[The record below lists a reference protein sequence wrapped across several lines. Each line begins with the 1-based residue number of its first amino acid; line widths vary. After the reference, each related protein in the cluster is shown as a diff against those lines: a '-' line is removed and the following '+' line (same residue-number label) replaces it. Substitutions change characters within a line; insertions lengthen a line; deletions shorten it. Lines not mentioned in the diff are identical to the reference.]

1 MNGKINQ
8 NGYLTLKYGDIKLI
22 VKKSE
27 AFVFYATF
35 IADQY
40 KDLKIKKNDIVID
53 FGANIGDFTVKAG
66 KKLNGTGKI
75 IAIEPGHENVELLKE
90 NLKLNKINN
99 VEILEC
105 AITDKDGYSYLSG
118 SDHGASVNDTYS
130 YLGNKVKTITIDTLL
145 SELGH
150 LKNMVVKMDIEGA
163 ERYIFKNKEF
173 IENTREIAVE
183 LHGKENIDEIP
194 KILRDNN
201 FKISKYNIKT
211 EFKNTLKSI
220 LLHPYDF
227 LKCEKKT
234 NYIALK
240 GAVET
245 LREKNPMPSINREDF
260 MLIYAS
266 RIE

>member
-1 MNGKINQ
+1 MDRKINQ
-8 NGYLTLKYGDIKLI
+8 NGYLTLKFGNIKLI

-27 AFVFYATF
+27 SFIFYATF
-35 IADQY
+35 IADEY
-40 KDLKIKKNDIVID
+40 KDLKIKKNDVVID

-75 IAIEPGHENVELLKE
+75 IAIEPIHENVELLKE

-105 AITDKDGYSYLSG
+105 AISDKDGYSYLSG
-118 SDHGASVNDTYS
+118 NDTGATVDDTYS
-130 YLGNKVKTITIDTLL
+130 GNKVKTITIDTLL
-145 SELGH
+145 SQLGH
-150 LKNMVVKMDIEGA
+150 IKNMVVKMDIEGA

-173 IENTREIAVE
+173 IENTREIAIE

-194 KILRDNN
+194 KILRYYN
-201 FKISKYNIKT
+201 FKISKYNSKT

-227 LKCEKKT
+227 LMCEKKT

-245 LREKNPMPSINREDF
+245 LRGKNPIPSINSEDL

>member
-1 MNGKINQ
+1 MARKINQ
-8 NGYLTLKYGDIKLI
+8 NGYLTLKFGNIKLI

-27 AFVFYATF
+27 SFVFYATF
-35 IADQY
+35 IADEY
-40 KDLKIKKNDIVID
+40 KDLKIKKNDVVID

-75 IAIEPGHENVELLKE
+75 IAIEPNHENVELLKE

-105 AITDKDGYSYLSG
+105 AISDKDGYSYLSG
-118 SDHGASVNDTYS
+118 NDVGASVDDTYS
-130 YLGNKVKTITIDTLL
+130 GNKVKTITIDTLL
-145 SELGH
+145 SQLGH
-150 LKNMVVKMDIEGA
+150 IKNMVVKMDIEGA

-173 IENTREIAVE
+173 IENTREIAIE

-194 KILRDNN
+194 KILRYNN
-201 FKISKYNIKT
+201 FKISKYNSKT

-227 LKCEKKT
+227 LMCEKKT

-245 LREKNPMPSINREDF
+245 LRGKNPIPSINREDL

>member
-1 MNGKINQ
+1 MDRKINQ
-8 NGYLTLKYGDIKLI
+8 NGYLTLKFGNIKLI

-27 AFVFYATF
+27 SFVFYATF
-35 IADQY
+35 IADEY
-40 KDLKIKKNDIVID
+40 KDLKIKKNDVVID

-75 IAIEPGHENVELLKE
+75 IAIEPSHENVELLKE

-105 AITDKDGYSYLSG
+105 AISDKDGYSYLSG
-118 SDHGASVNDTYS
+118 NDTGATVDDTYS
-130 YLGNKVKTITIDTLL
+130 GNKVKTITIDTLL
-145 SELGH
+145 SQLGH
-150 LKNMVVKMDIEGA
+150 IKNMVVKMDIEGA

-173 IENTREIAVE
+173 IENTREIAIE

-194 KILRDNN
+194 KILRYNN
-201 FKISKYNIKT
+201 FKISKYNSKT

-227 LKCEKKT
+227 LMCEKKT

-245 LREKNPMPSINREDF
+245 LRGKNPIPSINREDL